1 MICVCVCVCVH
12 VCVWGGGEEGGG
24 REGEKEGDL
33 TVVLPTYG
41 GSLHAF
47 SSVSLSLLPLSVL
60 SLLPLPPPTS
70 SSPFLLFSLSPSLSP
85 PFSLLPPTSRS
96 GILGE
101 LSVMV
106 QGSPTVQ
113 DKLGPALLHTYAA
126 VSVVEGLDVDKENF
140 DKYATR

>member
-1 MICVCVCVCVH
+1 MLLI
-12 VCVWGGGEEGGG
+12 
-24 REGEKEGDL
+24 L
-33 TVVLPTYG
+33 
-41 GSLHAF
+41 
-47 SSVSLSLLPLSVL
+47 LLPP
-60 SLLPLPPPTS
+60 PLPPP
-70 SSPFLLFSLSPSLSP
+70 LN
-85 PFSLLPPTSRS
+85 S

-106 QGSPTVQ
+106 QGSPSVQ

>member
-1 MICVCVCVCVH
+1 MAI
-12 VCVWGGGEEGGG
+12 
-24 REGEKEGDL
+24 
-33 TVVLPTYG
+33 
-41 GSLHAF
+41 SLSNSCF
-47 SSVSLSLLPLSVL
+47 SS
-60 SLLPLPPPTS
+60 S
-70 SSPFLLFSLSPSLSP
+70 SSPLPSP
-85 PFSLLPPTSRS
+85 PPLNS

-106 QGSPTVQ
+106 QGSPSVQ